1 MRGDGLSIWNFLISI
16 LSLIISYI
24 CLIKVK
30 YIRTITKEKQMPEDS
45 SAILANAAQRVAQR
59 LLVQN
64 RKLAVAESCTG
75 GWLSKVLTDI
85 AGSSEW
91 FDRGFVTYSNDAK
104 MDMLG
109 VNDLIIETEGAVSRL
124 VVEEMAIGALFNSD
138 AQVSLAISG
147 IAGPGGGTADKPVGT
162 VWFAW
167 GLHNE
172 VPLTRLQHFS
182 GDRDAVRSAAVL
194 FALQQL
200 ELLLD

>member
-1 MRGDGLSIWNFLISI
+1 MSD
-16 LSLIISYI
+16 
-24 CLIKVK
+24 
-30 YIRTITKEKQMPEDS
+30 DS
-45 SAILANAAQRVAQR
+45 SATLANAARRVAQR
-59 LLVQN
+59 LLAQN

-109 VNDLIIETEGAVSRL
+109 VNDRIIETEGAVSRL
-124 VVEEMAIGALFNSD
+124 VVEEMAIGALFNSN

-172 VPLTRLQHFS
+172 VPLTRLQHFP
-182 GDRDAVRSAAVL
+182 GERNTVRSAAVL